1 MAHATT
7 TLNPSHTSLRSFD
20 ELPGPR
26 PWPLLGN
33 ATQVRTD
40 RIHRDVEQWVRMYG
54 PLLRF
59 SLGPQKILVV
69 ADHQITAN
77 LLRDRPDAIL
87 RPQRMNELLRE
98 MGLKAGVFNAEGEAW
113 QKQRRMV
120 MAGFLPTQVRA
131 YHPTLLKVADRLH
144 KRWQKAARAG
154 ETLELLPELM
164 RYTVDGVAGLAFG
177 ADVNTLESDHDV
189 IQTHLDKVFP
199 QWFQRITSAVPYWRF
214 VKLPADRA
222 LDRSVQAINAAIG
235 NFIAQARQ
243 RLADDPALRATPGNL
258 LEAMIVAA
266 DEPGS
271 GLSDDDVAGN
281 VLTMLLAGEDT
292 TATTI
297 AWLFYYLHQDLE
309 SLHKVRMEVTRHA
322 PGVAPWSTEHLAGMS
337 YLDACINEALRLKPV
352 APFHPLESAKD
363 MVIADVA
370 VPAGTLIWAAVRVD
384 AMDPA
389 RVPQPEA
396 FKPERW
402 LSEGSAQGQPHGNT
416 HGVEQGHDSSLKR
429 LSIPFGAGPRVCPGR
444 HLAITEIK
452 MAAAMLLTHFDIDS
466 LGTDSGEPP
475 RELMAFTMSPIGLR
489 MRLRER
495 EPQSA

>member
-1 MAHATT
+1 MAHAPT
-7 TLNPSHTSLRSFD
+7 TLNPNRASLRNLD

-40 RIHRDVEQWVRMYG
+40 RIHRDVEQWVRLYG
-54 PLLRF
+54 PMLRF
-59 SLGPQKILVV
+59 SIGPLKILVV
-69 ADHQITAN
+69 SDHQLIAN
-77 LLRDRPDAIL
+77 LLRDRPDGIL
-87 RPQRMNELLRE
+87 RPQRMTELLLE
-98 MGLKAGVFNAEGEAW
+98 MGLKSGVFNAEGEAW

-131 YHPTLLKVADRLH
+131 YHPTLLKVAERL
-144 KRWQKAARAG
+144 KGRWQKAARAG
-154 ETLELLPELM
+154 ETLDLLPELM

-199 QWFQRITSAVPYWRF
+199 QWFERITSAVPYWRF

-222 LDRSVQAINAAIG
+222 LDRSVRAINAAIDR
-235 NFIAQARQ
+235 FIAQARQ
-243 RLADDPALRATPGNL
+243 RLADDPALRAAPGNL

-297 AWLFYYLHQDLE
+297 AWLCHYLHQDQEVLR
-309 SLHKVRMEVTRHA
+309 KVRAEVTQHA
-322 PGVAPWSTEHLAGMS
+322 PGVAPLSPEHLAGMG

-352 APFHPLESAKD
+352 APFLPMESAKD
-363 MVIADVA
+363 MVIGDVA
-370 VPAGTLIWAAVRVD
+370 VPAGTLIWTAARID

-389 RVPQPEA
+389 RVPRPEA
-396 FKPERW
+396 FLPERW
-402 LSEGSAQGQPHGNT
+402 LDEGAS
-416 HGVEQGHDSSLKR
+416 QGHDSSLKR

-452 MAAAMLLTHFDIDS
+452 MATAMLLTHFDIES
-466 LGTDSGEPP
+466 VGTQDGLPP

-495 EPQSA
+495 QPHQA